1 MAKMRDAKLKQ
12 IGDKMKPWT
21 KEEDEIIIDNYKNHT
36 CKEMAKLLPGRSECA
51 IRNRAR
57 RIKETKVAPE
67 QRQPWTKKE
76 LDILKKSYPT
86 MSNIE
91 VQKLLPGKTKIA
103 IKSKASKLK
112 IQKNYYCYGD
122 KWSKDEIEIL
132 QKYYPKQGTIGC
144 HKKLPHRS
152 RTAIESKAQALK
164 IKCEIKSDVWTKEE
178 LKKLKELVWVTSS
191 NNQIH
196 NYIPSKSVT
205 QIINKKNKLK
215 KANKLYDDNARLE
228 ALKKYGH
235 INKKGRRK
243 INEPTAR

>member
-1 MAKMRDAKLKQ
+1 MAKMRDAKPKQ
-12 IGDKMKPWT
+12 IKDKTKPWT
-21 KEEDEIIIDNYKNHT
+21 KEEDEIITNNYKTHT
-36 CKEMAKLLPGRSECA
+36 CKEIAKLLSGRSECA

-76 LDILKKSYPT
+76 LDILKTSYPT
-86 MSNIE
+86 MPNTE
-91 VQKLLPGKTKIA
+91 VQKLLPNKTKVA
-103 IKSKASKLK
+103 IKSKASKLN

-122 KWSKDEIEIL
+122 RWSKDEIEIL
-132 QKYYPKQGTIGC
+132 QKYYPKQGTVGC
-144 HKKLPHRS
+144 QKKLPRRS
-152 RTAIESKAQALK
+152 RGAIESKAQALK
-164 IKCEIKSDVWTKEE
+164 IKCEIKSGVWTKDE

-196 NYIPSKSVT
+196 NYIPSKNVT
-205 QIINKKNKLK
+205 QIINKKSKLK
-215 KANKLYDDNARLE
+215 KANKLYDDDARFE

-243 INEPTAR
+243 